1 MPDIMVVLA
10 CLSQCVP
17 PTPRR
22 QLGRVIEALLS
33 ISGRITMKGL
43 SRWSDKGGSYRT
55 IQGCGSFETTH
66 FDFFNSR
73 LRYLQGRDTPHSGI
87 SGDARV
93 PVVCETANILQ
104 SHRWSEANATLTPPP
119 HFAGANVPRSGP
131 CDL

>member
-1 MPDIMVVLA
+1 MMELCGYLTGSRDTSAERM
-10 CLSQCVP
+10 
-17 PTPRR
+17 
-22 QLGRVIEALLS
+22 EAAA
-33 ISGRITMKGL
+33 IPAKRIVQVG
-43 SRWSDKGGSYRT
+43 D
-55 IQGCGSFETTH
+55 GCGSFETTH

>member
-1 MPDIMVVLA
+1 MQPFERLRQLFVVPGEA
-10 CLSQCVP
+10 
-17 PTPRR
+17 TKPRR
-22 QLGRVIEALLS
+22 PALTALHHPAP
-33 ISGRITMKGL
+33 
-43 SRWSDKGGSYRT
+43 W
-55 IQGCGSFETTH
+55 GCGSFETTH

>member
-1 MPDIMVVLA
+1 MCAKPSSINSILNFLTVL
-10 CLSQCVP
+10 SN
-17 PTPRR
+17 
-22 QLGRVIEALLS
+22 
-33 ISGRITMKGL
+33 
-43 SRWSDKGGSYRT
+43 
-55 IQGCGSFETTH
+55 GCGSFETTH